1 MQSAIWNGGFYLWR
15 SGVCLDI
22 NSGLIEAEALLSS
35 GKVVQKLEEV
45 SQAVSVFS

>member
-1 MQSAIWNGGFYLWR
+1 M
-15 SGVCLDI
+15 
-22 NSGLIEAEALLSS
+22 NSGLIEAETLLIS